1 MNVRFTLL
9 EIRRILRAPRFYLMG
24 IGIPVVMFLLLAG
37 VYGQGRDGTA
47 AVSYLMASMA
57 AFGAMTAAL
66 NTGARIASERSTG
79 WNRLLRLTPLH
90 PLWYVVSKL
99 IVAMAVALPVV
110 VLVYTLGATVEGID
124 LSPSQWLQSGA
135 SLWLGVIPFALLG
148 VVLGYAAKP
157 DSVQVVSS
165 AVFLGLS
172 MFGGL
177 WFPVEIM
184 PRFLASV
191 AKVMPSYWLGDVARS
206 PLLDG
211 HVSMQAVLTLT
222 AWGVVAAVVA
232 ARAYRR
238 DAARS

>member
-1 MNVRFTLL
+1 MNPRFTVL
-9 EIRRILRAPRFYLMG
+9 EIRRIVRAPRFLLMG
-24 IGIPVVMFLLLAG
+24 VGIPVVMFLLLAN
-37 VYGQGRDGTA
+37 VYGGGSDGPSA
-47 AVSYLMASMA
+47 LGYLMASMA

-66 NTGARIASERSTG
+66 NTGARIAAERATG
-79 WNRLLRLTPLH
+79 WNRLLRLTPLR

-99 IVAMAVALPVV
+99 AVAMVVALPVV
-110 VLVYTLGATVEGID
+110 VVVYVLGATVEGVD
-124 LSPSQWLQSGA
+124 LSLSQWLQSGL

-148 VVLGYAAKP
+148 VVVGYLARP

-184 PRFLASV
+184 PRVLATV
-191 AKVMPSYWLGDVARS
+191 AKVTPSYWLGEVART

-211 HVSMQAVLTLT
+211 HLGTRAVYTLA
-222 AWGVVAAVVA
+222 AWAVVAAFAA

-238 DAARS
+238 DTARS